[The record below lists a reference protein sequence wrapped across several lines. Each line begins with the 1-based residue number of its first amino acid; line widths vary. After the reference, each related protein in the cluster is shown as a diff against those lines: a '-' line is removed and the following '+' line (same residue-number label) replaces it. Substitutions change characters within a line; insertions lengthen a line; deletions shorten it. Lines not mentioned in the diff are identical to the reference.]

1 MTGAS
6 PAVSGLINM
15 TETPINLVALPL
27 MIPVLT
33 AAICLLFW
41 KSRVAQRVIALA
53 GSALHLTA
61 SGLLLFKVIE
71 EGHVVL
77 RAGAWP
83 APFGIVFA
91 ADLLGALM
99 TMIGAVIG
107 LAVLIYSVASMDP
120 DRESFGYYPLIHTL
134 LMGISG
140 AFLTGDIFN
149 LYVWF
154 EVLLMS
160 SFVLICLGGEKHQIE
175 GAIKYVTINLM
186 SSAVFLAAAG
196 LTYAVL
202 GTLNMADLAL
212 AAARYPSSGV
222 VTALAVLYLI
232 AFGIK
237 AAVFP
242 LYSWL
247 PSSYHTPPA
256 AVSAIFAGML
266 TKVGVYALIRVFC
279 LIFIGDTGFT
289 HTLLLWIAGFTMIS
303 GVLGAM
309 SQNEMRKILS
319 FHIVSQIGYMV
330 MGLALFTPLALAGTV
345 FYIIHHII
353 VKANLFLVAGVVNR
367 KFGSYELK
375 ELGGVYA
382 RAPWLAVLFLIPA
395 LSLAGIPPLSGFFA
409 KFSLAKAGF
418 DAGHYGIVA
427 VSFVAG
433 ILTLFSMTK
442 IWNEVFWKAAPVG
455 SPASETPHSSGFAWV
470 APIVVL
476 AAGTV
481 AIGLFGEGFFKIALA
496 AGNQLMHPQGYVNA
510 VLGPDAAAA
519 MTAAKTLMGTAS

>member
-1 MTGAS
+1 
-6 PAVSGLINM
+6 
-15 TETPINLVALPL
+15 
-27 MIPVLT
+27 
-33 AAICLLFW
+33 
-41 KSRVAQRVIALA
+41 
-53 GSALHLTA
+53 
-61 SGLLLFKVIE
+61 
-71 EGHVVL
+71 
-77 RAGAWP
+77 
-83 APFGIVFA
+83 
-91 ADLLGALM
+91 
-99 TMIGAVIG
+99 
-107 LAVLIYSVASMDP
+107 MDP
-120 DRESFGYYPLIHTL
+120 ERESFGYYPLIHTL

-140 AFLTGDIFN
+140 AFLTGDLFN

-160 SFVLICLGGEKHQIE
+160 SFVLICLGGEKDQIE
-175 GAIKYVTINLM
+175 GAIKYVTLNLM

-212 AAARYPSSGV
+212 AAARYPSQGI
-222 VTALAVLYLI
+222 VTTLAVLYLV

-237 AAVFP
+237 AAIFP
-242 LYSWL
+242 LYAWL

-279 LIFIGDTGFT
+279 LIFIGDTAFT

-382 RAPWLAVLFLIPA
+382 RAPWLAALFLIPA

-442 IWNEVFWKAAPVG
+442 IWNEVFWKAAPAG
-455 SPASETPHSSGFAWV
+455 SPAADAPNSSGFAWV

-496 AGNQLMHPQGYVNA
+496 AGEQLMHPQGYVSA
-510 VLGPDAAAA
+510 VLGPDASAAFVTARAAA
-519 MTAAKTLMGTAS
+519 GEAAPILSAGAVL